1 MKYQGFQGGFTK
13 SWDGMGLLWDGHF
26 SVAWWIR
33 TIDFWVGVLRWS
45 PKDDFSWVEKPEFST
60 KHQALFK
67 KRFHGNP
74 IRISHIYPSYPSWI
88 SHKTNPISHRSFPM
102 EFVGHFRRPCS
113 REGSGSPSVGIP
125 STAPRSWLVMGLLGR
140 KSQKSE
146 VGFNVFCMMIRGKR
160 K

>member
-1 MKYQGFQGGFTK
+1 
-13 SWDGMGLLWDGHF
+13 
-26 SVAWWIR
+26 
-33 TIDFWVGVLRWS
+33 
-45 PKDDFSWVEKPEFST
+45 
-60 KHQALFK
+60 
-67 KRFHGNP
+67 
-74 IRISHIYPSYPSWI
+74 
-88 SHKTNPISHRSFPM
+88 M

-125 STAPRSWLVMGLLGR
+125 STAPRSWLVMSLLGR